1 MTVPEKSAMN
11 WWALG
16 LLWFAG
22 ANLRITMLAVPPL
35 IPLIHDDLHMSEKA
49 VGALN
54 GLPVLTLAAGAIFG
68 SLLLARIGVMRALC
82 AGLLLMA
89 VAGALRGLGPSVA
102 MLFAMTM
109 IMGLGVAI
117 MQPAMPTLV
126 GHWFPARI
134 GLATAI
140 YVNGLLVG
148 EIIGA
153 AITLPVILPM
163 TEGSWGLSLAFWS
176 IPAVLNAALLLWALG
191 RGLVTRPGLRGKD
204 APKQLWWPDWRNG
217 AMLRCGL
224 ILGSA
229 SSIYFSAN
237 AFIPDYL
244 HAIGRDDLVGPALT
258 ALNTGQLPGSFLM
271 LLAPHWF
278 TGKAWPFVVLGLLG
292 ATAVGAFALA
302 GDATFWLLLF
312 PALAGFSASF
322 ILILALAL
330 PPILTS
336 HDDVHRF
343 SAGMFLIGYALSF
356 VTPVL
361 SGALWDAWHVPALAF
376 LPIATAG
383 VLLALMASTLHFSSA
398 RT

>member
-1 MTVPEKSAMN
+1 MAQRDRAMN
-11 WWALG
+11 WWALA

-35 IPLIHDDLHMSEKA
+35 IPTIHDDLHMSEKA

-82 AGLLLMA
+82 VGLMVMA
-89 VAGALRGLGPSVA
+89 IAGALRGVGPSVP
-102 MLFAMTM
+102 MLFSMTVV
-109 IMGLGVAI
+109 MGLGVAI

-153 AITLPVILPM
+153 AITLPVILPW
-163 TEGSWGLSLAFWS
+163 TGGSWGLSLAFWS
-176 IPAVLNAALLLWALG
+176 IPAVLNVVLLLWALG
-191 RGLVTRPGLRGKD
+191 RGYVTRPGLRGSD

-217 AMLRCGL
+217 DMIRCGF

-229 SSIYFSAN
+229 SSLYFTSN

-244 HAIGRDDLVGPALT
+244 HAIGKDTLVGPALT
-258 ALNTGQLPGSFLM
+258 ALNAGQLPGSFLM
-271 LLAPHWF
+271 LAVPHWF
-278 TGKAWPFVVLGLLG
+278 TGRAWPLVVLGLLG
-292 ATAVGAFALA
+292 ASAAGGVTLA
-302 GDATFWLLLF
+302 GGNDVLLVLF
-312 PALAGFSASF
+312 PAFIGFSAAF
-322 ILILALAL
+322 ILILSLAL
-330 PPILTS
+330 PPILTG

-343 SAGMFLIGYALSF
+343 SAGMFLIGYAMSF
-356 VTPVL
+356 FTPVA
-361 SGALWDAWHVPALAF
+361 SGALWDAFHSPALAF
-376 LPIATAG
+376 LPIGVAG
-383 VLLALMASTLHFSSA
+383 VALGLLASTLHFSKA
-398 RT
+398 RQ